1 MKRLIGTAALAL
13 MIAGCG
19 GSGDNSQSAAASG
32 NVALTN
38 VPPPA
43 GTQWT
48 DVVEKTAEGGFRMGN
63 PNAKVKLIEFGSR
76 SCPHCA
82 KFDEDSGALRTK
94 YVASGSV
101 SYEFRDFMIHP
112 QDPAAAVLGQC
123 GGPQP
128 FFAMLDQMFADQ
140 PNSFARL
147 DKLPP
152 DASAQIQ
159 GKSAPELVAWW
170 AENAGYLDFVKQ
182 RGISEEKARSCLADQ
197 KGLEAL
203 VAGNQRDTAQYNIS
217 GTPTFVVNG
226 KTVDGVNDW
235 AGLEPVLKGALQ

>member
-1 MKRLIGTAALAL
+1 MKRLIGTAVLAL
-13 MIAGCG
+13 TIAGCG
-19 GSGDNSQSAAASG
+19 SGGDNGQSAATSG
-32 NVALTN
+32 NVTLTK
-38 VPPPA
+38 VAPPA

-63 PNAKVKLIEFGSR
+63 PNAEVKLIEFGSR

-82 KFDEDSGALRTK
+82 KFDEDSGPLRTT
-94 YVASGSV
+94 YVASGNV

-112 QDPAAAVLGQC
+112 EDPAAAALGQC
-123 GGPQP
+123 GGPAP
-128 FFAMLDQMFADQ
+128 FFALLDQMFAEQ
-140 PNSFARL
+140 PNTFARL
-147 DKLPP
+147 EKIPP
-152 DASAQIQ
+152 EAAAQLQSKPASEQ
-159 GKSAPELVAWW
+159 VAWF

-197 KGLEAL
+197 KALEAL
-203 VAGNQRDTAQYNIS
+203 VATNQRDTSQYNIT

-226 KTVDGVNDW
+226 KVVDGVNDW